1 MSRPQWGQRTVGVAA
16 IAITVL
22 ALLTFHL
29 RLGSNCALQK
39 AGWHRDC
46 RSPVGGFCVGAFP
59 KMAAL
64 HLSATNCLSFS
75 LTQNAGSDF
84 VAEAIL
90 RCG

>member
-1 MSRPQWGQRTVGVAA
+1 MASV
-16 IAITVL
+16 
-22 ALLTFHL
+22 
-29 RLGSNCALQK
+29 
-39 AGWHRDC
+39 C
-46 RSPVGGFCVGAFP
+46 RSPVGGFCVGAFQ